1 MKNEDVTENAV
12 DGRRVK
18 ADRRVKDSPLL
29 PTRRERRVSAERR
42 LPLVD
47 DLNVSFSEWVR
58 FMVLFLKRVRRRAEA
73 KAGVRPTPTKW

>member
-58 FMVLFLKRVRRRAEA
+58 FMVLFLKRIRRRTEA